1 MYRFILFMIVVFIII
16 LLYNYTSEPFQN
28 IDASGN
34 IQQAQA
40 QIDTILHP
48 LIQANPDLSDVFN
61 GGSKGIDLSKL
72 DINAIRKKFANV
84 VPTAVDTRPMSNI
97 GRQCDI
103 FQEQL
108 LHNKELRTNYTN
120 TSSWD
125 LLRST
130 NKTIAELE
138 KHISDLG
145 C

>member
-34 IQQAQA
+34 IQQAQ
-40 QIDTILHP
+40 IDTILQP

-61 GGSKGIDLSKL
+61 GGARGIDLSKL

-138 KHISDLG
+138 NHISDLG

>member
-1 MYRFILFMIVVFIII
+1 MIAVFIII
-16 LLYNYTSEPFQN
+16 LLYNYTSEPFVN

-40 QIDTILHP
+40 QIDATLKP

-61 GGSKGIDLSKL
+61 GGARGIDLSKL
-72 DINAIRKKFANV
+72 DINAIRKKFANKSP
-84 VPTAVDTRPMSNI
+84 PTAVDTRPMSDI

-108 LHNKELRTNYTN
+108 LHNKDLRTNYTQTN
-120 TSSWD
+120 SWD
-125 LLRST
+125 LLRDT
-130 NKTIAELE
+130 NKSIIELE
-138 KHISDLG
+138 KRISDLG